1 MKNKI
6 FISASIPYVNAA
18 PHLGHALEAVQVDV
32 LARTYREVIGK
43 ENVYLL
49 WGTDENASKN
59 VEAANKLKIPVQDL
73 VNKNSDEFQNLKKA
87 FNLTYDQFI
96 KTSSNKHIKGAQK
109 LWELCKKDIYKKKYK
124 GLYCTGCE
132 NFYKDNAFKD
142 NICPYHNRNL
152 ELFEEENYFFSL
164 SKYQKKVKEL
174 IESNK
179 YFIIPAFR
187 KKEFINF
194 INSELEDFSIS
205 RPRERTSG
213 WGVPVP
219 NDENHI
225 MYVWFDALAN
235 YITALNFENNGPLYL
250 DFWENSNDRIHV
262 VGKDIT
268 KFHAIYWPAM
278 LLSAGLNLPTKL
290 YVHGFITI
298 SGQKMSK
305 TIGNIINPFEI
316 VKKYGTDALRYYLL
330 KEIPSIRDGDFSIRR
345 FDEIYNSDLANT
357 LGNLISRITNLC
369 EKNNITIKEENIKL
383 DSSIVKHIQDYNFSL
398 ALELIWKKL
407 NQINIQINKNEPWK
421 LESKEAIEYLTPTI
435 KSIREIIFNLKLFLP
450 ETSEKILDLTKNKIK
465 KSNPLFPRL

>member
-6 FISASIPYVNAA
+6 FISASIPYVNAP

-32 LARTYREVIGK
+32 IARSYREVVGK
-43 ENVYLL
+43 ENIYLL

-59 VEAANKLKIPVQDL
+59 VEAANKLNTPVQEL
-73 VNKNSDEFQNLKKA
+73 VDKNSQEFQNLKEV
-87 FNLTYDQFI
+87 FNITYDQFI
-96 KTSSNKHIKGAQK
+96 KTSSDKHKYGAQK

-132 NFYKDNAFKD
+132 NFYKANEFKD
-142 NICPYHNRNL
+142 NICSYHIRKL

-164 SKYQKKVKEL
+164 SKYQNKLKNI
-174 IESNK
+174 IEGNK
-179 YFIIPAFR
+179 YLIYPAFR
-187 KKEFINF
+187 KKEVLNF
-194 INSELEDFSIS
+194 INSGLEDFSIS
-205 RPRERTSG
+205 RPKERTNG

-235 YITALNFENNGPLYL
+235 YITALGFENKDKLYS
-250 DFWENSNDRIHV
+250 DFWENSQERIHV

-278 LLSAGLNLPTKL
+278 LLSAGLTLPTKL
-290 YVHGFITI
+290 YIHGFITI

-316 VKKYGTDALRYYLL
+316 AKQYGTDPLRYYLL
-330 KEIPSIRDGDFSIRR
+330 KEIPSISDGDFSIRR
-345 FDEIYNSDLANT
+345 FDEIYNADLANT

-369 EKNNITIKEENIKL
+369 EKNNITIKEVVEKL
-383 DSSIVKHIQDYNFSL
+383 DSDIVKHIQDYNFAK
-398 ALELIWKKL
+398 ALEIIWKRLNKL
-407 NQINIQINKNEPWK
+407 NIEINQKEPWNLK
-421 LESKEAIEYLTPTI
+421 SEEAVNYLTSCV
-435 KSIREIIFNLKLFLP
+435 KEIRKIIINLKPFLP
-450 ETSEKILDLTKNKIK
+450 ETTESILTITQGKIK
-465 KSNPLFPRL
+465 KSKPLFPRK